1 MNEIQYFELVRLQ
14 ALVYCQL
21 YIFLPEDKELLE
33 PIGFGSGFFTDYLG
47 KPFLV
52 TADHIIHY
60 DDYETKEKRTGREY
74 IVAIVNNVNEID
86 EDIATILTPLGGF
99 YCAEQLNINSGEEKL
114 IDASICLL
122 EELNFKYPF
131 LTHEISINDNIIVH
145 AGIEK
150 SFYDSSQ
157 FKEPSERQKYAI
169 YGVIHNDIVGIQA
182 KRANALYNDI
192 AYSTTSGNYYIFL
205 FPSDIESKDWVSI
218 SGSAVFDYEG
228 YIVGIVHR
236 VLGKGIWVTPIKYVK
251 KLLDLALKT
260 NQ

>member
-1 MNEIQYFELVRLQ
+1 MNELQYFKLVKHQ

-33 PIGFGSGFFTDYLG
+33 PIGFGSGFLTDYKG

-52 TADHIIHY
+52 TADHVIHC
-60 DDYETKEKRTGREY
+60 DDYETKEKRIGHEY
-74 IVAIVNNVNEID
+74 IVAIVNNVNEMNK
-86 EDIATILTPLGGF
+86 DIATVLTPLGGF
-99 YCAEQLNINSGEEKL
+99 YYAERLNINSGEEEL

-122 EELNFKYPF
+122 KELNFKYPF
-131 LTHEISINDNIIVH
+131 LTHEISINDNIIVR
-145 AGIEK
+145 AGIKK
-150 SFYDSSQ
+150 SFYDASQ
-157 FKEPSERQKYAI
+157 FKEPSKRQQYAI
-169 YGVIHNDIVGIQA
+169 YGVVHNDIVGIQA
-182 KRANALYNDI
+182 KRANALFNNI

-205 FPSDIESKDWVSI
+205 FPSEIDSKDWVSI

-228 YIVGIVHR
+228 NIVGIVHR

-251 KLLDLALKT
+251 MLLDLALKT